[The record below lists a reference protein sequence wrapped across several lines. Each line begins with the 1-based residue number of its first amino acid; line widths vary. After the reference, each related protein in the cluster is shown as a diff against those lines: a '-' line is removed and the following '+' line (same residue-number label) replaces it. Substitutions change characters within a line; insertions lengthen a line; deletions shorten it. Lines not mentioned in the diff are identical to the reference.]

1 MNYPETIGTAAAA
14 AAIVLFGTPAVAETL
29 TFSFSL
35 DDFTDPTTIDND
47 FWPAT
52 VLGTAVYRSEADD
65 GCEVSQM
72 VIDGT
77 TTDFSGAYAGIEAV
91 VVTDREWI
99 DEDCSGD
106 YVLAE
111 STSDWYAQDDSNN
124 VWYLGEDTTAWDDEA
139 DCLTG
144 SGSWRAGDDD
154 AEAGVV
160 MPGAVF
166 PGASYRQ
173 ELFEGEAEDE
183 AKVLRLNASVE
194 IGLGTFEHCLV
205 TKEYTGLSPGE
216 IEHKSY
222 CRLSQGGFGLTKIDE
237 LKGKTRRVEYIGDA
251 LPAGDFPVDFPT
263 SDVCTE

>member
-1 MNYPETIGTAAAA
+1 MNQSKTTRTAMVA
-14 AAIVLFGTPAVAETL
+14 AAIVLIAVPAAAEKL

-35 DDFTDPTTIDND
+35 GDFTDPTTIDND
-47 FWPAT
+47 YWPAT
-52 VLGTAVYRSEADD
+52 VLGTAVYWSEADD

-77 TTDFSGAYAGIEAV
+77 TTDFSGAYAGIQAV

-99 DEDCSGD
+99 DEECSGD

-139 DCLTG
+139 NCLTG
-144 SGSWRAGDDD
+144 SGSWKAGDDF

-160 MPGAVF
+160 MLGAPF

-173 ELFEGEAEDE
+173 EYFEGEAEDE

-194 IGLGTFEHCLV
+194 IELGAFEDCLV
-205 TKEYTGLSPGE
+205 TKEYTALSPGE
-216 IEHKSY
+216 VEHKFY
-222 CRLSQGGFGLTKIDE
+222 CRLSQGGFGLTRVDE
-237 LKGKTRRVEYIGDA
+237 LKGKTRRVEYIGDS
-251 LPAGDFPVDFPT
+251 LPAGDFPGDFPT
-263 SDVCTE
+263 SEVCTE